1 MAIFD
6 KMKKAVVDGL
16 KTSKDALVKAKDKT
30 KEVGEKSISGIKSA
44 TSKKKTEDKPSESK
58 S

>member
-6 KMKKAVVDGL
+6 KMKKAVQDGL

-30 KEVGEKSISGIKSA
+30 KEVGEKGISGIKSA
-44 TSKKKTEDKPSESK
+44 TTKKKKEEESTESK

>member
-6 KMKKAVVDGL
+6 KMKKAVQDGL

-30 KEVGEKSISGIKSA
+30 KEVGEKGISGIKSA
-44 TSKKKTEDKPSESK
+44 TSKKKTEDDSDKK
-58 S
+58 